1 MLNNINKLLND
12 LSLFL
17 LDRKNFSIKS
27 MNLKLDQSPV
37 SSVDLAIQSRVSE
50 LMSKYLGDTI
60 LVSEEELI
68 PAGWISERNFLVLD
82 PVDGT
87 ENFISGVPIWAT
99 GLAFFENRK
108 ILASAIFFPEMN
120 MLAKTNNVG
129 FENEVMFTPFRT
141 SHATTRIKGFSSNSD
156 WENQINEFGIENRI
170 FGSSL
175 FNLTLAAN
183 GVIEYKS
190 STKGVR
196 FWDIAPALAIALE
209 KNMEVVINGEPYVG
223 QILDPNSRFVTT
235 IRTK

>member
-1 MLNNINKLLND
+1 MENIIAPLPLPTNEGIPNAKLSFTLN
-12 LSLFL
+12 
-17 LDRKNFSIKS
+17 
-27 MNLKLDQSPV
+27 
-37 SSVDLAIQSRVSE
+37 E
-50 LMSKYLGDTI
+50 
-60 LVSEEELI
+60 
-68 PAGWISERNFLVLD
+68 
-82 PVDGT
+82 DGT
-87 ENFISGVPIWAT
+87 WNKTLITTDGVVMVEIKNVVLFEEN
-99 GLAFFENRK
+99 
-108 ILASAIFFPEMN
+108 
-120 MLAKTNNVG
+120 NNKEH
-129 FENEVMFTPFRT
+129 FD
-141 SHATTRIKGFSSNSD
+141 D

-183 GVIEYKS
+183 GVMEYKS